1 MADPRKSR
9 RRARG
14 PLAPTR
20 GGTLNEWM
28 LAQLATREPIMT
40 AAQGPS
46 NGIARRRSGA
56 PVRIARLNFV
66 AIDFETASYRADSAC
81 AVGLVKVA
89 NGEIVDTAVHLIRPP
104 TRAFAFTHI
113 HGLTWS
119 DVAESD
125 DFGKLW
131 PRLEPFLDGAAFL
144 AAHNASFDRRVL
156 HACCQTYGIAA
167 PALPFRCT
175 VQISRRAWNI
185 YPTKLSDVCRE
196 LAIALNHH
204 EALSDAMACAQIV
217 LAAQDD

>member
-1 MADPRKSR
+1 V
-9 RRARG
+9 
-14 PLAPTR
+14 
-20 GGTLNEWM
+20 

-40 AAQGPS
+40 AAQAPS
-46 NGIARRRSGA
+46 NGIARRQSGA
-56 PVRIARLNFV
+56 PVRIASLNFV
-66 AIDFETASYRADSAC
+66 AIDFETATYRADSAC

-89 NGEIVDTAVHLIRPP
+89 NGEIVDTAVHLIKPP

-156 HACCQTYGIAA
+156 HACCQTYGI
-167 PALPFRCT
+167 
-175 VQISRRAWNI
+175 V
-185 YPTKLSDVCRE
+185 
-196 LAIALNHH
+196 AIALP
-204 EALSDAMACAQIV
+204 
-217 LAAQDD
+217 AAGGP